1 MGRIM
6 NTSNWRFKKIA
17 IQDSQKRTNE
27 GIAVST
33 TCSLNNL
40 SKRFVVNAEDVLS
53 DEIPVGSVEFVE
65 KVIDVRFQ
73 PDYYPDFA
81 KSILSRNTWVC
92 HSFLPLCHCFIKPA
106 DSYKRFEAFIY
117 HGDLAPE
124 EEPKPP
130 FYCSGIVNFV
140 NEWRYYIQDGEIV
153 FANWYK
159 GIDEVTE
166 PEAPKLPFTIP
177 QGEFGALDVGILDN
191 GKLELVEY
199 QHPYACGWYGKQL
212 VRNNEIYTEWLA
224 KGYEH
229 LYELKEH
236 VENML

>member
-1 MGRIM
+1 M
-6 NTSNWRFKKIA
+6 NTSNWRFKKFA

-33 TCSLNNL
+33 TCSLNKIP
-40 SKRFVVNAEDVLS
+40 KRFVENADDVLS

-81 KSILSRNTWVC
+81 KSILSRAVWVRDIP
-92 HSFLPLCHCFIKPA
+92 SPFRCFVKPA
-106 DSYKRFEAFIY
+106 DKYKRFDAFIRE
-117 HGDLAPE
+117 GDIKDHPE
-124 EEPKPP
+124 GP
-130 FYCSGIVNFV
+130 FYCSEIVNFV

-159 GIDEVTE
+159 GVDEEAE
-166 PEAPKLPFTIP
+166 PEAPKLPFEIP
-177 QGEFGALDVGILDN
+177 KGEFGALDIGILDT
-191 GKLELVEY
+191 GKMEIVEY

-212 VRNNEIYTEWLA
+212 VGNNEIYTEWLA
-224 KGYEH
+224 KGYEY
-229 LYELKEH
+229 LVGLKEH
-236 VENML
+236 VQYYL